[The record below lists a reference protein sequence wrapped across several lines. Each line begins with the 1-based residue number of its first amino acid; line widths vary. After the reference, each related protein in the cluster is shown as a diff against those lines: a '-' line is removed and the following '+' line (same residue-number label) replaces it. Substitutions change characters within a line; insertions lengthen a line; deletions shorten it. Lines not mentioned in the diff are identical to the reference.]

1 MKREIDNL
9 KLDSSDLLNKS
20 KDAIEQLYIEKK
32 KNQNLEQQLE
42 ENRQKCVTMTI
53 ELSDMHEDE
62 EAKTMKMD
70 YFMSLLEEKEKDL
83 KKMKETIEALKTKY
97 DLNF

>member
-42 ENRQKCVTMTI
+42 ENR
-53 ELSDMHEDE
+53 
-62 EAKTMKMD
+62 
-70 YFMSLLEEKEKDL
+70 
-83 KKMKETIEALKTKY
+83 
-97 DLNF
+97 